1 MKCHHP
7 QLDLMVD
14 VSIACSLRWVGEVY
28 PFKKIMA
35 KSFQNCF
42 EVPFNPKCIFLV
54 IPSWW

>member
-54 IPSWW
+54 IPS